1 MPKLD
6 GRTAADILALIGRKS
21 GSYTPEWRFDPQ
33 SPDGGT
39 ALAMLFSEMFC
50 GTIDRLDRFPDK
62 CSLEFLNMLGVS
74 AKPVS
79 PAVGTAC
86 SAHSRGRG
94 GARIHKKGNSAFHGQ
109 G

>member
-79 PAVGTAC
+79 PGDCC

>member
-1 MPKLD
+1 MNMLKLD

-39 ALAMLFSEMFC
+39 ALAILFSEMFC

-62 CSLEFLNMLGVS
+62 CSLEFLNMLGVLS
-74 AKPVS
+74 L
-79 PAVGTAC
+79 
-86 SAHSRGRG
+86 
-94 GARIHKKGNSAFHGQ
+94 IHI
-109 G
+109 